1 MVVLEKQFA
10 ELCERLEQFPERGE
24 SEEEK
29 KLLRLIQEKNKKA
42 KDFLQSLINEFYSSR
57 SPRKDSRLL
66 ITHMGIQQSLRL
78 VPESFQEQK
87 QESDQAIIAEHLK
100 NYQEEMRD
108 FTDFLK
114 SKT

>member
-1 MVVLEKQFA
+1 
-10 ELCERLEQFPERGE
+10 
-24 SEEEK
+24 
-29 KLLRLIQEKNKKA
+29 
-42 KDFLQSLINEFYSSR
+42 
-57 SPRKDSRLL
+57 
-66 ITHMGIQQSLRL
+66 MGIQQSLRL